1 MFDHDDLIRRRHDA
15 FIAWLN
21 TRPTQSPEIMTG
33 LHAGFTPIHLD
44 AENLNADWENLPG
57 DRLFAGGYGEDRAI
71 YDGPV
76 FAAKPGEEAR
86 TLHLGI
92 DIFAPAD
99 TSVFA
104 PLSGRLHSFQDNAN
118 PKDYGPT
125 LIVEHDVTSEL
136 TVYTLYGHL
145 SRASLVGKHVGQA
158 INAGDALATLGD
170 KDVNG
175 GWPPHLHFQV
185 ILDLGGARGDFPGVF
200 KPNQAEAAR
209 RLCPDPAPL
218 LGIASC

>member
-21 TRPTQSPEIMTG
+21 TRQVASAEIMAG
-33 LHAGFTPIHLD
+33 LHAGFTPIQLD
-44 AENLNADWENLPG
+44 AEHLNADWENLPG

-76 FAAKPGEEAR
+76 FAAGAGEEPR

-92 DIFAPAD
+92 DIFAPAG
-99 TSVFA
+99 TPVFA
-104 PLSGRLHSFQDNAN
+104 PLAGRLHSFQDNAN

-125 LIVEHDVTSEL
+125 LILEHSVTRDL
-136 TVYTLYGHL
+136 TFHTLYGHL
-145 SRASLVGKHVGQA
+145 SRESLIGKHVGQDIA
-158 INAGDALATLGD
+158 AGQPLASLGER
-170 KDVNG
+170 DVNG
-175 GWPPHLHFQV
+175 GWPPHLHFQI
-185 ILDLGGARGDFPGVF
+185 ILDMGDALGDFPGVF
-200 KPNQAEAAR
+200 KPSQADHAK

-218 LGIASC
+218 LGITSC